1 MSILYK
7 GIAIAVLIVSLIVL
21 IILIHYN
28 SVRPHQSDPAKFA
41 ITQGGYTAGFYIFGA
56 LLFGSGVALKFIK

>member
-7 GIAIAVLIVSLIVL
+7 GIAIAVLIVSIIVL
-21 IILIHYN
+21 IILIYYN

-41 ITQGGYTAGFYIFGA
+41 TIQGGYTAGFVIFGI
-56 LLFGSGVALKFIK
+56 LLIGSGVALKFIK